1 MEIYKMNLAQLIK
14 ARDNKEISPAEI
26 LQAYTQR
33 IDEVEDQ
40 VKSFV
45 TLAADMTPAQNRS
58 SNLLSGIPVAV
69 KDNMATNDLP
79 TSCSSKILEGYTP
92 PYDSTVVKKLRN
104 AGAII
109 AGKTNMDEFA
119 MGSSTEHSGFH
130 ITRNPWN
137 LDYVPGGSSGGSA
150 AAVAAGEV
158 PVALGSDTGG
168 SIRQPASY
176 TGLVGMK
183 PTYGSVSRY
192 GLVAFASSLDQ
203 IGPLTRTVEDTAI
216 MLNIL
221 TGKDEMDST
230 SADISHPD
238 YHEDL
243 NQDISNFTFGLPV
256 DYLEMD
262 IAPSVRKSIQDAVVE
277 IEKHG
282 GRVKEVK
289 LPPADQA
296 LAIYYVIAPAEASSN
311 LARYDGVRYGK
322 RRGDM
327 DIEKMFKETR
337 SSGFGSEVKRRI
349 MLGTYALSAGYQDE
363 LYKTALKVR
372 TLISKSYQEV
382 FDQVDF
388 VIGPTSPTPAYKL
401 GEDLDPIEVYIN
413 DIFTVPANIT
423 GMPAISLP
431 SGLSPEGLPL
441 GMQVIGPTFSEKRL
455 LQAAASIE
463 NILDV
468 SNDVQLA

>member
-1 MEIYKMNLAQLIK
+1 MEIYQMDLAQLIK
-14 ARDNKEISPAEI
+14 ARDNKEVSPTEI
-26 LQAYTQR
+26 LQAFTHR
-33 IDEVEDQ
+33 IDEVEDR

-45 TLAADMTPAQNRS
+45 TLADKMSSGQNKS
-58 SNLLSGIPVAV
+58 SNILTGIPVAV
-69 KDNMATNDLP
+69 KDNMATSDLP

-92 PYDSTVVKKLRN
+92 PYDSTVVKKLRD

-130 ITRNPWN
+130 NTRNPWN

-176 TGLVGMK
+176 TGLVGIK

-203 IGPLTRTVEDTAI
+203 IGPLTRTVEDAAI

-221 TGKDEMDST
+221 TGRDEMDST

-243 NQDISNFTFGLPV
+243 HQDISKFTFGLPV
-256 DYLEMD
+256 EYLEMD
-262 IAPSVRKSIQDAVVE
+262 IAPSVRQSIQEAVAK
-277 IEKHG
+277 IEKNG
-282 GRVKEVK
+282 GRVEEIK
-289 LPPADQA
+289 LPPADHA

-322 RRGDM
+322 RRGDT

-372 TLISKSYQEV
+372 TLIRKSYQEV

-431 SGLSPEGLPL
+431 SGFSPEGLPL
-441 GMQVIGPTFSEKRL
+441 GLQVIGPTFSEKGL

-468 SNDVQLA
+468 SNDVQLV